1 MRPTALQPVSLT
13 NFGGSCCRRLVAAT
27 LLLLLLS
34 HPVPSVAPCPPSCIC
49 ASDII
54 SCSGLNLSAVPSD
67 LPGYITRLDLS
78 HNAITVLSVG
88 WMPGTFHKLV
98 TLILS
103 RNSVSLVEVNAF
115 AVTPNLQHLDLS
127 SNQLT
132 VLDFDIFAGL
142 KDLKELLLF
151 ENRIIQI
158 NPGAL
163 VGFRSLQ
170 RLYLSGNKLDDFPSW
185 LYLKQGGLRNL
196 SLLDVSYNRL
206 LKVPVQNLLSL
217 TQKSDIYLQGNP
229 LTCECAL
236 LALLEYWMWK
246 QYPPLVDFR
255 SEYPCGDDSELT
267 DCSQEVQPGVSLQV
281 QTYQVE
287 PGRGLRVACP
297 GLTPLANTSAA
308 VFWVTPRTVMNSSVF
323 DPKARLNVFRNGTLE
338 IRSAL
343 LEDSGTYACVTA
355 RRPQYDPKQF
365 EVVDVVVGNS
375 STASASGL
383 AHRGSTEHFNTAF
396 TTLASCVV
404 SIVLVLLYLYLT
416 PCRCRDTRGDA
427 SRGCGGRAIVLCS
440 DPREVEEGQRRANG
454 KRVAFLEP
462 REDNSDITFPK
473 TPTVNSGPVA
483 TEGILKNGSRTVGQ
497 PLTELAQT
505 E

>member
-1 MRPTALQPVSLT
+1 MRPTVLQPFSLT
-13 NFGGSCCRRLVAAT
+13 NFGGSCCRPLVAAM
-27 LLLLLLS
+27 LLLLS
-34 HPVPSVAPCPPSCIC
+34 LSLLLPSVATCPPFCIC

-54 SCSGLNLSAVPSD
+54 SCSGHNLSTVPSN

-78 HNAITVLSVG
+78 HNAITVLPVG
-88 WMPGTFHKLV
+88 WMSGTFHKLA

-103 RNSVSLVEVNAF
+103 RNSVSLVQVNAF

-127 SNQLT
+127 SNRLT
-132 VLDFDIFAGL
+132 LLDSDIFAGL

-151 ENRIIQI
+151 GNQIIQI
-158 NPGAL
+158 NPGVL
-163 VGFRSLQ
+163 VSFRSLE
-170 RLYLSGNKLDDFPSW
+170 RLYLSGNKLHDFPLW
-185 LYLKQGGLRNL
+185 LYLEQSGSRNL
-196 SLLDVSYNRL
+196 SLLDISYNRL
-206 LKVPVQNLLSL
+206 LKVPVQNLLYL

-229 LTCECAL
+229 LICECTL
-236 LALLEYWMWK
+236 LALFEYWMWK
-246 QYPPLVDFR
+246 QYSPLVDFR

-267 DCSQEVQPGVSLQV
+267 DCSQEVQPGMSLQV

-287 PGRGLRVACP
+287 PGHWLRVACP
-297 GLTPLANTSAA
+297 GLTPLANTSAE

-323 DPKARLNVFRNGTLE
+323 DPKARLNVFRNGTFE
-338 IRSAL
+338 IRSAV
-343 LEDSGTYACVTA
+343 LEDSGTYVCVIA
-355 RRPQYDPKQF
+355 RRPLYDPKQF
-365 EVVDVVVGNS
+365 GVVNVMVGNT
-375 STASASGL
+375 STASASGS

-416 PCRCRDTRGDA
+416 PCRCRDTRGDT

-462 REDNSDITFPK
+462 REDDSNIAFPK
-473 TPTVNSGPVA
+473 TPTLNSGSIA
-483 TEGILKNGSRTVGQ
+483 TEGILKNGSRTVGH
-497 PLTELAQT
+497 PHTDLAHTE
-505 E
+505 

>member
-1 MRPTALQPVSLT
+1 MCPTVLQHFSLT
-13 NFGGSCCRRLVAAT
+13 NFGGSCCRPIAAAT
-27 LLLLLLS
+27 LLLLSLS
-34 HPVPSVAPCPPSCIC
+34 YPPPSVATCPSSCIC

-54 SCSGLNLSAVPSD
+54 SCSGRNLSAVPSD

-78 HNAITVLSVG
+78 HNAITVLPVG
-88 WMPGTFHKLV
+88 WMSGTFHKLA

-103 RNSVSLVEVNAF
+103 RNALSVVQVNAF
-115 AVTPNLQHLDLS
+115 AVTPNLLHLDLS
-127 SNQLT
+127 SNRLT
-132 VLDFDIFAGL
+132 VLDSDVFAGL
-142 KDLKELLLF
+142 KELKELLLF
-151 ENRIIQI
+151 GNQIVQI

-163 VGFRSLQ
+163 GSLRSLQ
-170 RLYLSGNKLDDFPSW
+170 RLYLSGNRLAAFPSG
-185 LYLKQGGLRNL
+185 LYLEPGGPRNL
-196 SLLDVSYNRL
+196 TLLDLSYNRL

-217 TQKSDIYLQGNP
+217 TQTTDIYLQGNP

-246 QYPPLVDFR
+246 QYLPLVDFR
-255 SEYPCGDDSELT
+255 GDYSCVDDSELT
-267 DCSQEVQPGVSLQV
+267 DCSQEVQPGMTLEA

-287 PGRGLRVACP
+287 PGHWLRVACP
-297 GLTPLANTSAA
+297 GLTSLANTSAA
-308 VFWVTPRTVMNSSVF
+308 VFWVTPRTVINSTAF
-323 DPKARLNVFRNGTLE
+323 DPDARLNVFRNGTLA

-343 LEDSGTYACVTA
+343 LEDSGKYACVTA
-355 RRPQYDPKQF
+355 RRPLYDPKKF
-365 EVVDVVVGNS
+365 GVVSVVVGNS
-375 STASASGL
+375 SATSASGS
-383 AHRGSTEHFNTAF
+383 AHRGSAEHFNTAF

-416 PCRCRDTRGDA
+416 PCRCRETRGGT

-462 REDNSDITFPK
+462 REDDSDVAFPK
-473 TPTVNSGPVA
+473 TPMVNPGPIA

-497 PLTELAQT
+497 PLTDLAHT
-505 E
+505 A

>member
-1 MRPTALQPVSLT
+1 MRPTALQPFSLT
-13 NFGGSCCRRLVAAT
+13 NFGSSCCRPLATAT
-27 LLLLLLS
+27 LLLLSLS
-34 HPVPSVAPCPPSCIC
+34 YPPSSAATCPPSCIC

-54 SCSGLNLSAVPSD
+54 SCSGRNLSAGPSD

-78 HNAITVLSVG
+78 HNTITVLPVG
-88 WMPGTFHKLV
+88 WMSGTFHKLAS
-98 TLILS
+98 LILS
-103 RNSVSLVEVNAF
+103 RNSVSLIQLDAF
-115 AVTPNLQHLDLS
+115 AETPNLSHLDLS

-132 VLDFDIFAGL
+132 VLESGIFAGL
-142 KDLKELLLF
+142 KELKELLLF
-151 ENRIIQI
+151 GNQIVQI
-158 NPGAL
+158 NPGVFVSL
-163 VGFRSLQ
+163 RSLQ
-170 RLYLSGNKLDDFPSW
+170 RLYLSGNKLADFPSC
-185 LYLKQGGLRNL
+185 LYLEQGGPQNL
-196 SLLDVSYNRL
+196 TLLDLSYNRL

-229 LTCECAL
+229 LICECTL

-246 QYPPLVDFR
+246 QYLPLVDFR
-255 SEYPCGDDSELT
+255 DEYPCRDNFELT
-267 DCSQEVQPGVSLQV
+267 DCSQEVQPGMSLEV

-287 PGRGLRVACP
+287 PGHWLSVACP
-297 GLTPLANTSAA
+297 GLTSLANTSAA
-308 VFWVTPRTVMNSSVF
+308 VFWVTPRTVMNSSFF
-323 DPKARLNVFRNGTLE
+323 DPNARLNVFRNGTLE

-355 RRPQYDPKQF
+355 RRPVYDPKQF
-365 EVVDVVVGNS
+365 GVVIVVVGNS
-375 STASASGL
+375 STASASGS
-383 AHRGSTEHFNTAF
+383 AHRSSTEHFNTAF

-416 PCRCRDTRGDA
+416 PCRCRDARGDT

-462 REDNSDITFPK
+462 REDDSDIAFPK
-473 TPTVNSGPVA
+473 TPTVNSGPIA

-497 PLTELAQT
+497 PLTDLAHT
-505 E
+505 T

>member
-1 MRPTALQPVSLT
+1 MRPTVLQPVSLT
-13 NFGGSCCRRLVAAT
+13 NFGGSCCRPLLAAT
-27 LLLLLLS
+27 LLLLSLS
-34 HPVPSVAPCPPSCIC
+34 LPPTSVATCPPSCIC

-54 SCSGLNLSAVPSD
+54 SCSGRDLSSAPSD

-78 HNAITVLSVG
+78 HNVITVLSVG
-88 WMPGTFHKLV
+88 WISGTFYKLA

-103 RNSVSLVEVNAF
+103 RNSVSLVQATAF
-115 AVTPNLQHLDLS
+115 ALSPNLEHLDLS
-127 SNQLT
+127 SNKLT
-132 VLDFDIFAGL
+132 LLDSDIFADL
-142 KDLKELLLF
+142 KVLKELLLF
-151 ENRIIQI
+151 GNQIAQI
-158 NPGAL
+158 NPGVL
-163 VGFRSLQ
+163 VSFRSLQ
-170 RLYLSGNKLDDFPSW
+170 RLYLSGNKLEDFPSW
-185 LYLKQGGLRNL
+185 LFLEQGGSRNL
-196 SLLDVSYNRL
+196 SLLDLSYNRL
-206 LKVPVQNLLSL
+206 GKVPVQDLLSL

-229 LTCECAL
+229 LICECTL
-236 LALLEYWMWK
+236 LALFEYWMWK

-255 SEYPCGDDSELT
+255 REYPCGDDSVLT
-267 DCSQEVQPGVSLQV
+267 DCSQEVQPGMSLQV

-287 PGRGLRVACP
+287 PGHWLRVACP
-297 GLTPLANTSAA
+297 GLAPLANTSAA
-308 VFWVTPRTVMNSSVF
+308 VFWVTPKTVMNSSVF
-323 DPKARLNVFRNGTLE
+323 DPDARLFVFHNGTLE
-338 IRSAL
+338 IRSAV

-355 RRPQYDPKQF
+355 RRPLYDPKQF
-365 EVVDVVVGNS
+365 GVVNVVVGNS
-375 STASASGL
+375 STASASGS

-416 PCRCRDTRGDA
+416 PCRCRDTRGDT

-462 REDNSDITFPK
+462 REDDSDIAFPK
-473 TPTVNSGPVA
+473 TPTVNSGPIA

-497 PLTELAQT
+497 PLTDLAHR